1 MKKTRGSI
9 NKIEQY
15 KIKSKHSLK
24 MELMDIPFLVIGG
37 LTSYEIIEFV
47 SVSISGKVIPSF

>member
-1 MKKTRGSI
+1 MKNTRDSL

-15 KIKSKHSLK
+15 KIKSKRSIK

-37 LTSYEIIEFV
+37 LTLYEIIEFV
-47 SVSISGKVIPSF
+47 SVSISGKVIP